1 MKTIKDQTPVKSIKD
16 LTLVKESDS
25 VEVLGDIKVPQRF
38 FNRLTLGVPILDEM
52 FGGAEL
58 PGILPGTSFLFTGSP
73 GAGKSTMG
81 LQLADYF
88 QRKGHSVLYN
98 MGEENKH
105 MVKLRADRIGLK
117 QEFCIG
123 QFQQVDRLVKYCEE
137 NGVEVLFQDSIQSLR
152 DSELD
157 GPKMLKS
164 VVKKLQNL
172 SKEHDLTMFLIGHIT
187 KGGQFAGPQEIKHD
201 VDAHAHLQLAESG
214 NRIIELQKNRF
225 GPASVPY
232 EFALSAAGLDFQQL
246 SSATVDVREGGGS
259 SKASQRKEAI
269 TKIVRDA
276 LLAGERVS
284 GYCFERL
291 KADCSGGFWRMAV
304 MKVCQ
309 QLGEEGYEVI
319 EAKISGRTHSF
330 LKSTKKGA

>member
-1 MKTIKDQTPVKSIKD
+1 MKSIKD
-16 LTLVKESDS
+16 LTLLKESDS
-25 VEVLGDIKVPQRF
+25 VEVLGDIKVPSRF
-38 FNRLTLGVPILDEM
+38 FSRLSLGVPVLDEL
-52 FGGAEL
+52 FGGADM
-58 PGILPGTSFLFTGSP
+58 PGILPGTSFLFTGMP

-117 QEFCIG
+117 QEFSIS
-123 QFQQVDRLVKYCEE
+123 QFQQVDRLAAYCKE
-137 NGVEVLFQDSIQSLR
+137 NGVEILFQDSIQSLR

-164 VVKKLQNL
+164 VTKKLVQL
-172 SKEHDLTMFLIGHIT
+172 SKDEDVTMFLIGHIT
-187 KGGQFAGPQEIKHD
+187 KAGHFAGPQEIKHD

-232 EFALSAAGLDFQQL
+232 EFALSANGLDFQQMA
-246 SSATVDVREGGGS
+246 SPTTDIREGTKGA
-259 SKASQRKEAI
+259 SKAAQRKEA
-269 TKIVRDA
+269 VRKA
-276 LLAGERVS
+276 IREELLSGGRVS
-284 GYCFERL
+284 GYCAERL
-291 KADCSGGFWRMAV
+291 KCDCSGGFFRMMV
-304 MKVCQ
+304 MSVTQ
-309 QLGEEGYEVI
+309 ELGGEGYEVI
-319 EAKISGRTHSF
+319 EAKIAGRTHAF
-330 LKSTKKGA
+330 LKSTKKV

>member
-1 MKTIKDQTPVKSIKD
+1 MMKSIKD

-38 FNRLTLGVPILDEM
+38 FNRLSLGVPILDEL
-52 FGGAEL
+52 FGGAEM
-58 PGILPGTSFLFTGSP
+58 PGILPGTSYLFTGVP
-73 GAGKSTMG
+73 GAGKSTMA

-117 QEFCIG
+117 QEFCIA
-123 QFQQVDRLVKYCEE
+123 QFQQVDRLVKYCKE

-157 GPKMLKS
+157 GVKMLKS
-164 VVKKLQNL
+164 VVKKLQQL
-172 SKEHDLTMFLIGHIT
+172 SKDEDTTMFLIGHST
-187 KGGQFAGPQEIKHD
+187 KAGQFAGPQEIKHD

-232 EFALSAAGLDFQQL
+232 EFALSAQGLDFQQL
-246 SSATVDVREGGGS
+246 SPTSDVREGTGV
-259 SKASQRKEAI
+259 SKAAQRKEAVATI
-269 TKIVRDA
+269 IRNA
-276 LLAGERVS
+276 LLAGDRVS

-291 KADCSGGFWRMAV
+291 KADCSGGFFRV
-304 MKVCQ
+304 MCLKVCQ
-309 QLGEEGYEVI
+309 KLGEEGYEVI
-319 EAKISGRTHSF
+319 EAKIGGRTHCF
-330 LKSTKKGA
+330 LKSLKKS